1 MRAFAIIETNVT
13 AYPTVGE
20 AKQAAAAATDS
31 EPRLAVTSEA
41 DLIQS
46 SLNMGQLVEIW
57 NGFAGVVPFDDLK
70 PVRKFTDRKTAVAR
84 IWRAIQRLAP
94 APTPAKV
101 GEEGAQGA
109 PQKALPRKDTTPRE
123 GSKKAQ
129 IVELPRRPE
138 GATLQALM
146 EATGWQAHS
155 VRGFLSGTL
164 VKKMGHKITRR
175 KRDDGAGVYFL
186 TE

>member
-1 MRAFAIIETNVT
+1 VA
-13 AYPTVGE
+13 E
-20 AKQAAAAATDS
+20 AKQAVAAAADS
-31 EPRLAVTSEA
+31 EPRLAITSQAELA
-41 DLIQS
+41 ASPLAV
-46 SLNMGQLVEIW
+46 GQLVDIW

-70 PVRKFTDRKTAVAR
+70 PVRKFTDRKTAIAR
-84 IWRAIQRLAP
+84 IWKAIQRLAP
-94 APTPAKV
+94 APTAATI
-101 GEEGAQGA
+101 GEPGAQGA
-109 PQKALPRKDTTPRE
+109 PKAARTRKATTQDRKAAPARE

-129 IVELPRRPE
+129 VIELLRRPE

-164 VKKMGHKITRR
+164 AKKMGHKVTRL
-175 KRDDGAGVYFL
+175 KRDDGVSVYLL